1 MEGLERSRKLH
12 EGLISR
18 RIFFDPEIYQ
28 LEAERIFARC
38 WLFLGHESHIPKP
51 CARPRSWS
59 GTSRSTSLGAWCR
72 RTRASST
79 PPVIKPLL
87 GLFPLKLFQQ

>member
-1 MEGLERSRKLH
+1 MEGSERSPKLD

-18 RIFFDPEIYQ
+18 WIFFDPEIYR
-28 LEAERIFARC
+28 LEHECIFARC
-38 WLFLGHESHIPKP
+38 WLFLGHESRIPKP
-51 CARPRSWS
+51 GAGPRSWF

-79 PPVIKPLL
+79 PPVTKPLL
-87 GLFPLKLFQQ
+87 GLFPLKLFPQ